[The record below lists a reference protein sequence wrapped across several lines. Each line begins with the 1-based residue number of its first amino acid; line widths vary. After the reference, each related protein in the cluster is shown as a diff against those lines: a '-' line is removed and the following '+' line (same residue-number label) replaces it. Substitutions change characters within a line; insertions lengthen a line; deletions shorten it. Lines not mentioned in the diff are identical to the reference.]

1 MKHQVHATSD
11 EMILVTNLSP
21 ALYTF
26 SPFALSSAC
35 FGRGRGLALTV
46 AKTAPMTMTANMES
60 FILSPTGEKAV
71 KLLFIPRP
79 DQLYY
84 DIGPRLHLFPRDPG
98 KDAVQGPQN
107 CPRNS
112 SEAKSSEDSFDVR
125 GLHLYQRS
133 QGKRWSLIIIPWFCC
148 FTTRTGVS

>member
-11 EMILVTNLSP
+11 KMILVTNLSP

-60 FILSPTGEKAV
+60 FILSSTGEN
-71 KLLFIPRP
+71 
-79 DQLYY
+79 
-84 DIGPRLHLFPRDPG
+84 FP
-98 KDAVQGPQN
+98 
-107 CPRNS
+107 S
-112 SEAKSSEDSFDVR
+112 SAKTRRRV
-125 GLHLYQRS
+125 LNMHYL
-133 QGKRWSLIIIPWFCC
+133 WS
-148 FTTRTGVS
+148 